1 MHLETLL
8 GSVRCVPD
16 LSGLVA
22 ALGHQPLQE
31 PVPDSAWNKPRQ
43 RLLQVTAVGRADG
56 LPWFAI
62 TSTDPRQDAL
72 RLARR
77 IRARGAAAVVLSL
90 DAAGRRLAI
99 AVAFDRLPCVELD
112 LTDPDAEALD
122 SLARLAG
129 SSGAGP
135 MALAGRVADALS

>member
-1 MHLETLL
+1 MHLETFL

-22 ALGHQPLQE
+22 ALGHQPILE
-31 PVPDSAWNKPRQ
+31 PVPDSAWNKPNQ
-43 RLLQVTAVGRADG
+43 RLFQVTAVGRADG

-62 TSTDPRQDAL
+62 ASADPRQDAL

-77 IRARGAAAVVLSL
+77 IRTRGAAAVVLAL
-90 DAAGRRLAI
+90 DPAGRRLTI
-99 AVAFDRLPCVELD
+99 AAAFDRLPHLEMD
-112 LTDPDAEALD
+112 LADPDPEAID

-129 SSGAGP
+129 TSGAGP
-135 MALAGRVADALS
+135 MAFA

>member
-22 ALGHQPLQE
+22 ALGHQPFQE
-31 PVPDSAWNKPRQ
+31 PVPDSAWNKPSQ
-43 RLLQVTAVGRADG
+43 RLLEVTAVGRADG
-56 LPWFAI
+56 LPWFA
-62 TSTDPRQDAL
+62 TASANPRQDAL

-90 DAAGRRLAI
+90 DPAGRRLAI
-99 AVAFDRLPCVELD
+99 AAAFDRVPYLELD
-112 LTDPDAEALD
+112 LADPDPE
-122 SLARLAG
+122 SLA
-129 SSGAGP
+129 
-135 MALAGRVADALS
+135 ALAP